1 MSRHPYMISPNRLQ
15 NKNLRPGPKVRASDG
30 RKPGTKP
37 YKWNGETY
45 WGAAAVAAAV
55 PCPVS
60 RVNAHMRKYKNLNKL
75 TKAPGE
81 KTRGNPSGKCTPVS
95 LDIGGVK
102 FEWPSIRQ
110 MAIAIGWTTSAAQR
124 CYASKGRGRK
134 KLEAAILA
142 AGKGE

>member
-1 MSRHPYMISPNRLQ
+1 MSRHPYMINPNRSQ
-15 NKNLRPGPKVRASDG
+15 NKNLRPGPKPRASDG
-30 RKPGTKP
+30 LMPKTRP

-45 WGAAAVAAAV
+45 YGAAAVAAAV
-55 PCPVS
+55 PCPIS
-60 RVNAHMRKYKNLNKL
+60 RVHAHMRKYKNLDNL
-75 TKAPGE
+75 KASPE
-81 KTRGNPSGKCTPVS
+81 KNTPVL
-95 LDIGGVK
+95 LDIAGVK

-142 AGKGE
+142 AAKGE